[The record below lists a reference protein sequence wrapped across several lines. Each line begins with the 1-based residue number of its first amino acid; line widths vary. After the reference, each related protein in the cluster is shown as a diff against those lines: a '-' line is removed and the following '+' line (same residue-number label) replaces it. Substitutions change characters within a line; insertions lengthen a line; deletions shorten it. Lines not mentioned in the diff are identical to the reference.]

1 MVQVESDADST
12 EPLAQ
17 KKTRAK
23 KEAKRT
29 AKTSTKQRRN
39 SRRGTNAAQ
48 TTLVFEDNILVPRD
62 LFSHRIRGT
71 LAVFLTRDRHTT

>member
-23 KEAKRT
+23 KEAKRSHKDKVDEFNKYLEG
-29 AKTSTKQRRN
+29 ALPAVACCCPD
-39 SRRGTNAAQ
+39 AA
-48 TTLVFEDNILVPRD
+48 
-62 LFSHRIRGT
+62 G
-71 LAVFLTRDRHTT
+71 